1 MERPNIVAIMNES
14 WADFE
19 DYGNLTL
26 SASVTNYIR
35 SLDNAVYGH
44 AYTSVFGA
52 GTSAS
57 EFEFLTGNSM
67 AFLPSGSIPYQQYV
81 LGPTASLA
89 SILKAEGY
97 STLAFHPGERASWQR
112 DRAYPRLGFD
122 SYKCGDD
129 MDVPQTFEHGY
140 VSDQSDFEQI
150 IWELEHKEE
159 GKPLFLFNVTI
170 QNHGGYTVP
179 DYPAQV
185 TVADAPGEY
194 PMAEQYLTLAGKTDA
209 AFRALVEYLRVY
221 DEPTIVIMFGDHQP
235 SVEQGFLDL
244 AYGVTQE
251 QMTME
256 QYMGKYYV
264 PFVIW
269 ANYPLPGTGPETTS
283 LNFLGQYLLR
293 YAGIAG
299 TPYGDFLWQLQEEL
313 PALTFVG
320 YVDQTGHAYSHL
332 ETNDF
337 TTLIED
343 YQRLQ
348 YNNLFGGKD
357 RLAAFFDPES
367 GGATGG

>member
-1 MERPNIVAIMNES
+1 
-14 WADFE
+14 
-19 DYGNLTL
+19 
-26 SASVTNYIR
+26 
-35 SLDNAVYGH
+35 
-44 AYTSVFGA
+44 
-52 GTSAS
+52 
-57 EFEFLTGNSM
+57 M

-194 PMAEQYLTLAGKTDA
+194 PMAEQ
-209 AFRALVEYLRVY
+209 
-221 DEPTIVIMFGDHQP
+221 
-235 SVEQGFLDL
+235 
-244 AYGVTQE
+244 
-251 QMTME
+251 
-256 QYMGKYYV
+256 
-264 PFVIW
+264 
-269 ANYPLPGTGPETTS
+269 
-283 LNFLGQYLLR
+283 
-293 YAGIAG
+293 
-299 TPYGDFLWQLQEEL
+299 
-313 PALTFVG
+313 
-320 YVDQTGHAYSHL
+320 
-332 ETNDF
+332 
-337 TTLIED
+337 
-343 YQRLQ
+343 
-348 YNNLFGGKD
+348 
-357 RLAAFFDPES
+357 
-367 GGATGG
+367 